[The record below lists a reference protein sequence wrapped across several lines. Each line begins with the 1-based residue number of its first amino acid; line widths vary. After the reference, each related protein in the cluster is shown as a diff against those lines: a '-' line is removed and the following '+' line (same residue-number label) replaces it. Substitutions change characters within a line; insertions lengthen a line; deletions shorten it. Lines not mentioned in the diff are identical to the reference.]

1 MPTLAGLPSL
11 RKDPSTFDS
20 PISDLA
26 PADYGCYFPPM
37 PSRRNFLTQASL
49 AAAGIGFSSQQ
60 NLLAQ
65 MKRAAVDPEFV
76 VKNGRIRQSIMGW
89 CFKDHFNAIELAK
102 HCKAIGLVAMEG
114 IPRDAYPEVKK
125 MGLEISLVGSHGF
138 AKGPCNPENTEEVK
152 AKLIEGIDVAK
163 EVGCGS
169 VITFTG
175 MSYDGM
181 DKDKAAQLCVDTW
194 KEVLPHAEKNGI
206 TLVLEHLNSR
216 DDSHPMKGHPGYF
229 GDDVDFCIDL
239 IKQVGSENFK
249 LLFDIYH
256 VSVMNGDVIRRIRQ
270 YKDYIGHYH
279 TAGNPG
285 RAEMDDTQEINYP
298 PILKEIIKTGYDKF
312 VAQEFIPT
320 WDDPVTAL
328 RHAAQLCDV

>member
-1 MPTLAGLPSL
+1 MLN
-11 RKDPSTFDS
+11 
-20 PISDLA
+20 
-26 PADYGCYFPPM
+26 
-37 PSRRNFLTQASL
+37 RRRLLSGAALL
-49 AAAGIGFSSQQ
+49 AAGTALTPEELI
-60 NLLAQ
+60 AQ
-65 MKRAAVDPEFV
+65 LKRADVDPEFV
-76 VKNGRIRQSIMGW
+76 IKNGRIRQSIMGW
-89 CFKDHFNAIELAK
+89 CFRDHFTAVELAQ
-102 HCKAIGLVAMEG
+102 HCKALGFAGMEG
-114 IPRDAYPEVKK
+114 IPREAYPEVKK
-125 MGLEISLVGSHGF
+125 LGLDISLIGSHGF
-138 AKGPCNPENTEEVK
+138 AKGPCNPENHDEVVS
-152 AKLIEGIDVAK
+152 KLNEAIDVAV
-163 EVGCGS
+163 EVGCPS

-175 MSYDGM
+175 MSFDGM
-181 DKDKAAQLCVDTW
+181 DKEKAAQRCVDTW
-194 KEVLPHAEKNGI
+194 KEVLPKAEKAGI

-216 DDSHPMKGHPGYF
+216 DDTHPMKGHPGYF

-239 IKQVGSENFK
+239 IKRVGSENFK

-270 YKDYIGHYH
+270 YKDFIGHYH

-298 PILKEIIKTGYDKF
+298 PILKEIIKTGYNGF